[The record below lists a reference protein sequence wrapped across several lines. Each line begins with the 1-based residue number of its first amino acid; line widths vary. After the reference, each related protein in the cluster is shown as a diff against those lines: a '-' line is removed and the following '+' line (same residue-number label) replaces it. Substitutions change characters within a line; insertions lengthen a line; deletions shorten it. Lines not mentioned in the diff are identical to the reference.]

1 MTVAAERGLIADARP
16 HVPLQPAREHHPRP
30 DPHRRARRHLLHLDE
45 PREPRAA
52 PVRRQRRL
60 GSRPARLLDPS
71 LLARGDAVARRRR
84 RAAAASSRRSPTSPS
99 STSSTAGGAIAHV
112 ELSWLAPSKLRRT
125 TIVGSQ
131 KMVVYDDVSNE
142 PVRIFDSGVMLD
154 DPQSFGEF
162 QLSYRTGE
170 IVSPAMQPARAAPGR
185 DGRLLPL
192 DPDRR
197 EAALVGRAR
206 RRGRAD
212 DRGGRRFA
220 GLERQ
225 SRPARRRRG
234 DRSLSDRADCVLCF
248 LTHVGHTAQ
257 EGPYRGDA
265 GSGPICGARHL
276 YGPSLPT

>member
-1 MTVAAERGLIADARP
+1 MTVADERGLILMPGHTFLYSPPVNMIRD
-16 HVPLQPAREHHPRP
+16 LIRP
-30 DPHRRARRHLLHLDE
+30 DELGDIYFISMSRVNLGLHQPTSASPGISARTTSRSF
-45 PREPRAA
+45 AT
-52 PVRRQRRL
+52 
-60 GSRPARLLDPS
+60 GST
-71 LLARGDAVARRRR
+71 RRRR
-84 RAAAASSRRSPTSPS
+84 TLSAMSRSCVFPEMPDVAFINLEFRRGT
-99 STSSTAGGAIAHV
+99 IAHV

-125 TIVGSQ
+125 TVVGSE
-131 KMVVYDDVSNE
+131 KMVVYDDSSTE
-142 PVRIFDSGVMLD
+142 PVRVFDSGVMLD

-162 QLSYRTGE
+162 QLSYRTGD
-170 IVSPAMQPARAAPGR
+170 IVSPARAAGRAAPAR
-185 DGRLLPL
+185 DGGFVPR

-206 RRGRAD
+206 RRGRPD
-212 DRGGRRFA
+212 DRGSRRVA